1 MGVRKDA
8 GIRLGRYANLA
19 QFTTSIWRCCGDNST
34 KRGIAMSD
42 KKIANDDLYWLIT
55 NAPLLLKLKQE
66 HVPLVNELI
75 SCRNRM
81 WDEGVDIDIQLFH
94 HLMQL
99 AVDNKAKLRS
109 EYSAYPEIAKYLDAE
124 ILGGPG
130 QPDLKTKDGYPVEVK
145 IGSFTSSALKQLMRY
160 MDATGAEFGYACA
173 KTLSVKLPNNIKFI
187 QLDYK
192 NNFYVIVENGGNKNA

>member
-1 MGVRKDA
+1 
-8 GIRLGRYANLA
+8 
-19 QFTTSIWRCCGDNST
+19 
-34 KRGIAMSD
+34 MSD
-42 KKIANDDLYWLIT
+42 KKISDDDLYWLIS

-66 HVPLVNELI
+66 GAPLVSELI

-81 WDEGVDIDIQLFH
+81 WDEGANLDIHLLD

-109 EYSAYPEIAKYLDAE
+109 EYSAYPEIAKYLNAE

-130 QPDLKTKDGYPVEVK
+130 QPDLKTKEGYPVEVK
-145 IGSFTSSALKQLMRY
+145 TGSFSHSALRQLLRY
-160 MDATGAEFGYACA
+160 MDSAGADFGFACA
-173 KTLSVKLPNNIKFI
+173 KTLSVKLPENISFI

-192 NNFYVIVENGGNKNA
+192 NNCYVVVEDGGNENA